1 MELSQVICEEG
12 FFYTAKICNLNK
24 SFAYTEWMENMKF
37 DKDKQGLNQ
46 NSIFEYTYMHIY
58 AF

>member
-1 MELSQVICEEG
+1 
-12 FFYTAKICNLNK
+12 
-24 SFAYTEWMENMKF
+24 MENMKF